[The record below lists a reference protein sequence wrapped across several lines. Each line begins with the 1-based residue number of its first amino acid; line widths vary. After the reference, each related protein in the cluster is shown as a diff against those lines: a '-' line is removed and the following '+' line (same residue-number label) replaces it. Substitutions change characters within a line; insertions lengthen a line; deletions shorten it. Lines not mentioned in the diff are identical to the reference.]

1 MTSKQVPH
9 SFTAVILDFYHP
21 TWNQSTNFTLFD
33 KYASAHVIF
42 IGLLVTFAWKL
53 ILQRSDFYISLI
65 PIFQIFHLIC
75 LSDIFR
81 VFCADH
87 TYTTLALP
95 YKATAQTIVNTAE
108 ERVLL
113 GNDCVLCEVKSSGGL
128 FYIKRFL
135 YAFTLDSDQFVYIFL
150 FYILFLFL
158 LSLGKTGLVSL
169 RQFASQ
175 C

>member
-1 MTSKQVPH
+1 MTSKQAPN
-9 SFTAVILDFYHP
+9 SFTAVILVLSSEVKPIHKLYPLQQVHKRARHFYRAV
-21 TWNQSTNFTLFD
+21 NFVCLKT
-33 KYASAHVIF
+33 H
-42 IGLLVTFAWKL
+42 FA
-53 ILQRSDFYISLI
+53 RGDFYISLKL
-65 PIFQIFHLIC
+65 IFHLIY

-135 YAFTLDSDQFVYIFL
+135 YAFTWKWPICLHFSFL
-150 FYILFLFL
+150 RFISILNI
-158 LSLGKTGLVSL
+158 LGQNGTSISETICPTVLGFCK
-169 RQFASQ
+169 
-175 C
+175 

>member
-33 KYASAHVIF
+33 KYAGAHVIF
-42 IGLLVTFAWKL
+42 IGLSVTFAWKL

-65 PIFQIFHLIC
+65 LIFHLIY